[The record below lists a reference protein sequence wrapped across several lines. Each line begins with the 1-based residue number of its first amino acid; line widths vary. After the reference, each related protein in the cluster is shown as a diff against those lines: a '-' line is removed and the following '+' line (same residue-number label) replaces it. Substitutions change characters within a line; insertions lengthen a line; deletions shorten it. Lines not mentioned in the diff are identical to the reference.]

1 MVNMFSKCVGRYKDR
16 QGEIRKIFTDGDKG
30 RRITRSLLLPGA
42 SKKALKLMTVERNT
56 IIMATIHRW
65 VVEYCEKVNN

>member
-1 MVNMFSKCVGRYKDR
+1 MVNMFIKCVERYKDQ
-16 QGEIRKIFTDGDKG
+16 QGEISKIFTDGDKG
-30 RRITRSLLLPGA
+30 KLITRSILLPGA
-42 SKKALKLMTVERNT
+42 GKKALKLMTAERNT